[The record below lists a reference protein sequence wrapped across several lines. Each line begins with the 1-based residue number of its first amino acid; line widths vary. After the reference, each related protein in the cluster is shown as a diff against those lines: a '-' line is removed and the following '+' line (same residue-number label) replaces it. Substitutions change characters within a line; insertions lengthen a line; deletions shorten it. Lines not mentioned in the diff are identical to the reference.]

1 LRAGARPNARTRM
14 ARRIAPSP
22 IAAVEAVGTWPG
34 SGEAPPGIT
43 AVITRAAAICSAD
56 GVEARLLTGER
67 GEAFVIKAAIP
78 NALGQPVLF
87 LGLSGENVTRL
98 VAGESIRISPEQVGQ
113 LGLPQ
118 MEVVIHYGRTE
129 QAIVDELE
137 GFGVQMRS
145 I

>member
-1 LRAGARPNARTRM
+1 
-14 ARRIAPSP
+14 
-22 IAAVEAVGTWPG
+22 
-34 SGEAPPGIT
+34 
-43 AVITRAAAICSAD
+43 
-56 GVEARLLTGER
+56 
-67 GEAFVIKAAIP
+67 VIKAAIP